1 MATATTPTVKG
12 NPMHKFNSQ
21 DLTDPNSNLGIL
33 VAQDPSSVQNKLL
46 GYLAPDSISLRLNPS
61 PNMAA
66 ALNNPNYSNNYTAI
80 IPRNWTES
88 KKYQEAFGSE
98 QNHKDVINIL
108 PNLES
113 INAQYLYNV
122 PTDHDLWRIKWESDS
137 YFGTQTAEYKGLVF
151 KRDAKNG
158 QWASWQFA
166 DDSQMIGTLKM
177 DYNNNTDINKNVMG
191 WIPINNDV
199 SISQAKYPRLV
210 AYIKQNFQ
218 VNKVYWDVVGGVRLV
233 NASGLY
239 PRFTGNHW
247 AGFTTNPD
255 AAGHACGDKIDYAN
269 KNWQLYG
276 HLATMLDPWD
286 TSDGVLFTH
295 WAYQNGK
302 KYVGGGDSYSVGA
315 FILNSTRQTGFQNLK
330 FSNNET
336 RPKSNFFNLLI
347 YAGYPA

>member
-247 AGFTTNPD
+247 AGFPTNPD
-255 AAGHACGDKIDYAN
+255 APYAQCGDKIDYAN
-269 KNWQLYG
+269 KYQHYIGNAPNGGESMDNQPTLGGFYG
-276 HLATMLDPWD
+276 ICSRWNVNSLLGFFKSRDFDNTGL
-286 TSDGVLFTH
+286 LIEF
-295 WAYQNGK
+295 
-302 KYVGGGDSYSVGA
+302 SYG
-315 FILNSTRQTGFQNLK
+315 NSI
-330 FSNNET
+330 NET
-336 RPKSNFFNLLI
+336 RVKSIFFSLMI

>member
-21 DLTDPNSNLGIL
+21 DLTDPNLNLGIL

-210 AYIKQNFQ
+210 AYIKRNFQ

-239 PRFTGNHW
+239 PRFTGNHQ

-255 AAGHACGDKIDYAN
+255 ASWAQCGDKIEYAN
-269 KNWQLYG
+269 KYQHYSGHAPNGGEHRSVYMGDFFGICSRWNVRYLLGFSSQSQDFDNTGLAINFSYG
-276 HLATMLDPWD
+276 
-286 TSDGVLFTH
+286 
-295 WAYQNGK
+295 N
-302 KYVGGGDSYSVGA
+302 
-315 FILNSTRQTGFQNLK
+315 
-330 FSNNET
+330 SNNET
-336 RPKSNFFNLLI
+336 RVKSIFFSLMI

>member
-269 KNWQLYG
+269 KYQHYNGSAPNGGENKGIQYTLSGFSGICSRWNVDYLLGFSSSRDFDNTGLLIDFSYG
-276 HLATMLDPWD
+276 
-286 TSDGVLFTH
+286 
-295 WAYQNGK
+295 N
-302 KYVGGGDSYSVGA
+302 
-315 FILNSTRQTGFQNLK
+315 
-330 FSNNET
+330 SNNET
-336 RPKSNFFNLLI
+336 RVKSIFFSLMI

>member
-21 DLTDPNSNLGIL
+21 YLTDPNLNLGIL

-46 GYLAPDSISLRLNPS
+46 GYLATDSISLRLNLS

-255 AAGHACGDKIDYAN
+255 ASWAACGDKIDYAN
-269 KNWQLYG
+269 KYQHYSGHAPNGGERSGYNMGDFFGICSRWDVNYLIGFNGSKDFDNTGLAINFSYG
-276 HLATMLDPWD
+276 
-286 TSDGVLFTH
+286 
-295 WAYQNGK
+295 N
-302 KYVGGGDSYSVGA
+302 
-315 FILNSTRQTGFQNLK
+315 
-330 FSNNET
+330 SNNET
-336 RPKSNFFNLLI
+336 RVKSIFFSLMI

>member
-46 GYLAPDSISLRLNPS
+46 GYLTPDSISLRLNPS

-255 AAGHACGDKIDYAN
+255 VPYAQCGDKIDYAN
-269 KNWQLYG
+269 KYQHYNGSAPNGGESISDQYTLSGFSGICSRWNVGYLLGFNKSRDFDNTGLLIDFSYG
-276 HLATMLDPWD
+276 
-286 TSDGVLFTH
+286 
-295 WAYQNGK
+295 N
-302 KYVGGGDSYSVGA
+302 
-315 FILNSTRQTGFQNLK
+315 
-330 FSNNET
+330 SNNET
-336 RPKSNFFNLLI
+336 RVKSIFFSLMI